1 MKMNNQKKTTIGEC
15 NPFRRQWFRMGLT
28 SIAGMMFPW
37 AKANAAPSALE
48 IQNYPNRPIRMISPW
63 AVGGGTE
70 LIGRPLSNGLTKI
83 LGQSVIYEN
92 KPGGGT
98 VIGSDLVAKAAPD
111 GYTLMVTTSAHAIND
126 ALIKNLP
133 YSAEQS
139 FADIALI
146 CKGPMVIA
154 TKPDSPY
161 RTVKDILTA
170 AKANPGKL
178 TYGSSGNGS
187 AVHLAAELFKL
198 MAKVDIT
205 HIPYKGGGP
214 AHTDLLGGQI
224 DFVFATIAG
233 VAKYIDSGQ
242 MRGVAVTSMSRS
254 TQYPK
259 IPTVAESGVPDYESE
274 VWYALFTTGGTP
286 QAIVDKL
293 NAATKLVVN
302 TKEYRNKLEQDGLRI
317 EVGSPKDLSR
327 LIKSDISRW
336 RNVIA
341 AANVTID

>member
-1 MKMNNQKKTTIGEC
+1 MRMNDLKKLTLDADGAI
-15 NPFRRQWFRMGLT
+15 RRQWFRIGLA
-28 SIAGMMFPW
+28 SIAGTMFPW

-48 IQNYPNRPIRMISPW
+48 IQNYPSRSIRMISPW

-70 LIGRPLSNGLTKI
+70 LIGRPLAIGLSKI
-83 LGQSVIYEN
+83 FGQSVIYEN

-146 CKGPMVIA
+146 CKGPMVIV

-214 AHTDLLGGQI
+214 AHTDLMGGQI

-242 MRGVAVTSMSRS
+242 MRGIAVTSMSRS

-302 TKEYRNKLEQDGLRI
+302 SKEYRNKLEQDGLLI

-341 AANVTID
+341 TANVTID